1 MKRCCR
7 CRQWKA
13 VSEFPRD
20 AQRKDGLSQR
30 CRPCKNAVNLESYR
44 RHTAKAKQRMVT
56 WSKTHAEQRRAIQ
69 HAYAKRHPA
78 RVRQQARDSAKRR
91 YHANIVTAR
100 MKGREKTNARRAG
113 TERERVDYNRI
124 KRRDKMR
131 CHICRRQ
138 VQASELHFDHV
149 IPLSKGGTHTENN
162 IAVSH
167 ARCNLS
173 KNARVLTLF

>member
-1 MKRCCR
+1 
-7 CRQWKA
+7 
-13 VSEFPRD
+13 
-20 AQRKDGLSQR
+20 
-30 CRPCKNAVNLESYR
+30 
-44 RHTAKAKQRMVT
+44 
-56 WSKTHAEQRRAIQ
+56 
-69 HAYAKRHPA
+69 
-78 RVRQQARDSAKRR
+78 
-91 YHANIVTAR
+91 